1 LKNGR
6 YYRAVTCCQSG
17 RVDEG
22 PQEDEIVLTEEEK
35 LEKQNEERNVFVEV
49 VVPGD
54 DENYPVTACL

>member
-1 LKNGR
+1 M
-6 YYRAVTCCQSG
+6 
-17 RVDEG
+17 
-22 PQEDEIVLTEEEK
+22 LTEEEK